1 MKKKIITSTYLN
13 EAIKHEIKLF
23 LDEDDYYI
31 SVKKLVHLS
40 EKFIIRDN
48 VIAMDD
54 GYYILEIIP
63 KKENYALRIFLD
75 NKKNIIEY
83 YFDIIKESG
92 LDSTYKVPYFI
103 DLYLDITVY
112 NNEINILDEEEF
124 INAYKEGDISLED
137 YNLVLKIKDK
147 LINEI
152 KTGNNKLMNLDYT
165 KYLKDF

>member
-23 LDEDDYYI
+23 LDED
-31 SVKKLVHLS
+31 
-40 EKFIIRDN
+40 
-48 VIAMDD
+48 
-54 GYYILEIIP
+54 
-63 KKENYALRIFLD
+63 
-75 NKKNIIEY
+75 
-83 YFDIIKESG
+83 
-92 LDSTYKVPYFI
+92 
-103 DLYLDITVY
+103 
-112 NNEINILDEEEF
+112 EF